1 MKSTTPRWNTNFKLY
16 GLRVVFFRNDSHFNG
31 WEGPHILQR
40 GLVWMHFS
48 ASNSFHIHFTTGI
61 WNRRHKTNTLLVIE
75 FGRFAWKPLLTTC
88 ICPMPN
94 VTCQRKAASGDQVLP
109 GDLIT
114 AVNGHRDLKSMNAS
128 LADGTPFLTLQML
141 RILFCTA
148 FGYMQLRQGQLQTL
162 SRIVYTHRQRNRK
175 DKRRTSLITQGSND

>member
-1 MKSTTPRWNTNFKLY
+1 
-16 GLRVVFFRNDSHFNG
+16 
-31 WEGPHILQR
+31 
-40 GLVWMHFS
+40 MHFS
-48 ASNSFHIHFTTGI
+48 ASNSFHIHFMTGI

-75 FGRFAWKPLLTTC
+75 FGRFAC

-94 VTCQRKAASGDQVLP
+94 ETCQLNAASGDQVLP

-114 AVNGHRDLKSMNAS
+114 AVNGHRDLRSMNAS

-148 FGYMQLRQGQLQTL
+148 FGYMQLRQG
-162 SRIVYTHRQRNRK
+162 
-175 DKRRTSLITQGSND
+175 